1 MYLDQLQLGL
11 VGVTDVGN
19 KRWCFRFLGTLG
31 AKPLGMLTRSS
42 VMLWA
47 DSLATQQSVLK
58 KKPLISLRF
67 VAMRCFS
74 ALLTW
79 CADRHDDLVNLP
91 LLTRKRRMR
100 YAVEPR
106 RILSWNELTSLRST
120 LADLAEGRRA
130 TLAPV
135 NMLRLL
141 QVQID
146 LYGDGLLFPNPRTG
160 RPFLHTSASRIAAT
174 AEIKK
179 PTEVTCHTPRR
190 SFADSAHQA
199 GGSIEEIALTL
210 GNTPE
215 VVLKH
220 YLSRSVSPSARRI
233 NRLMNPEG

>member
-19 KRWCFRFLGTLG
+19 KRWCFRFLGTL
-31 AKPLGMLTRSS
+31 
-42 VMLWA
+42 
-47 DSLATQQSVLK
+47 
-58 KKPLISLRF
+58 
-67 VAMRCFS
+67 
-74 ALLTW
+74 
-79 CADRHDDLVNLP
+79 
-91 LLTRKRRMR
+91 
-100 YAVEPR
+100 
-106 RILSWNELTSLRST
+106 
-120 LADLAEGRRA
+120 ADLAEGRRA

-135 NMLRLL
+135 NMLRLLQVLCNDGARMCELRSLAGAQVDLAKGAIILARGKNGRPRVIVLSRSSLQVL